1 MCSTWPR
8 HSYILARTP
17 RSISLSSARGGNF
30 VVLAA
35 GLRIVSRLSPTP
47 LSTPVS
53 VSENFPLG
61 VMLSVLVAFRCQFY
75 GQHFLSY
82 STPTPTVQAPSSC
95 LLSPDSCFCFLVH
108 ISLIFYARRYVST
121 FAIAYFSA
129 TTKLELLVISGKD
142 CGQEE

>member
-1 MCSTWPR
+1 MCSTWPKS
-8 HSYILARTP
+8 SYILARTP

-35 GLRIVSRLSPTP
+35 GLRNVSRLSPTP

-75 GQHFLSY
+75 GQHFPSY
-82 STPTPTVQAPSSC
+82 STPTTI
-95 LLSPDSCFCFLVH
+95 LLSPGSCFCSLVH

-129 TTKLELLVISGKD
+129 ATKLELLVISGKD